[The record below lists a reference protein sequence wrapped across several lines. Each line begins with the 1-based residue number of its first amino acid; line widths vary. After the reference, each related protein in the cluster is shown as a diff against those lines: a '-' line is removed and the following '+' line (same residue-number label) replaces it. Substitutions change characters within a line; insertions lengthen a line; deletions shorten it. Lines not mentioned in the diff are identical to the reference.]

1 MSTRI
6 DRLITQ
12 IRAAT
17 QNDTANAV
25 TDIEDNEIIEYINE
39 AQHRIQSKILT
50 VHPTVF
56 TKEAII
62 SAVAGTEEYDLPSD
76 MFLDNKLLYVEY
88 SSDAGQTYFPL
99 KRGTLRDRQSDI
111 TSVPTT
117 YIRRDA
123 LNNSTATLVLSP
135 VPASSTDKI
144 RVNYVQAIDELD
156 IRRGI
161 ISAVTLDT
169 TAKTITAL
177 TLDVSGEPPIDSE
190 QLTNED
196 HMCIVSRLGVVKMRN
211 VLFDSVS
218 SSTGVVTVNSSFVY
232 ETGETAAVGD
242 YIVTGKNTTTHS
254 RLPKNLERYIK
265 AFASWK
271 IFKRDSSTDSSEQ
284 GAELQEL
291 EKDIIESYSE
301 IDDVL
306 QEISITEHWDE

>member
-88 SSDAGQTYFPL
+88 SSDAGETYFPL

-111 TSVPTT
+111 
-117 YIRRDA
+117 
-123 LNNSTATLVLSP
+123 
-135 VPASSTDKI
+135 
-144 RVNYVQAIDELD
+144 
-156 IRRGI
+156 
-161 ISAVTLDT
+161 
-169 TAKTITAL
+169 
-177 TLDVSGEPPIDSE
+177 
-190 QLTNED
+190 
-196 HMCIVSRLGVVKMRN
+196 
-211 VLFDSVS
+211 
-218 SSTGVVTVNSSFVY
+218 
-232 ETGETAAVGD
+232 
-242 YIVTGKNTTTHS
+242 
-254 RLPKNLERYIK
+254 
-265 AFASWK
+265 
-271 IFKRDSSTDSSEQ
+271 
-284 GAELQEL
+284 
-291 EKDIIESYSE
+291 
-301 IDDVL
+301 
-306 QEISITEHWDE
+306 